1 MAVGTGEAVPALVKD
16 VPGLLQGRFAVI
28 ACYRSEVQLELHSES
43 VQSVIVLGIEVTVTL
58 GMGKEGSVSGAHDIL
73 EHAVEVVGFCHNRG
87 FYQEDIV
94 LHRQQVAVLEP
105 LLEDSIEHILSREA
119 ELDRAFV
126 CFAEFCE
133 TGLEVSGAVGAVFH
147 DMRGA
152 PPFLH
157 SEQLAVGKDLKALL
171 HILDAV
177 VHSRKYVGMT
187 VDSALEEAA
196 LRQ

>member
-1 MAVGTGEAVPALVKD
+1 MAVGSSEAVPALVED

-28 ACYRSEVQLELHSES
+28 ACYRSEVELEQNSNF

-58 GMGKEGSVSGAHDIL
+58 GMGKQRPVSGAHDIL
-73 EHAVEVVGFCHNRG
+73 EHAVQVVWFCHHRG
-87 FYQEDIV
+87 FHQEDIV
-94 LHRQQVAVLEP
+94 LHRQQVAVLES
-105 LLEDSIEHILSREA
+105 LLEYSIEHVLGREA

-126 CFAEFCE
+126 DLAEFCE
-133 TGLEVSGAVGAVFH
+133 AGLEVGGAVGAVFH

-187 VDSALEEAA
+187 IDSALEEAV
-196 LRQ
+196 LR

>member
-1 MAVGTGEAVPALVKD
+1 MAVGSGEAVPALVED
-16 VPGLLQGRFAVI
+16 IPGLLQGRFAVI
-28 ACYRSEVQLELHSES
+28 ACYRSEVELEQNSNF
-43 VQSVIVLGIEVTVTL
+43 VQPVIVLGIEVTVTL
-58 GMGKEGSVSGAHDIL
+58 GMGKQRPVSGAHDIL
-73 EHAVEVVGFCHNRG
+73 EHAIQVVWFCHHRG

-94 LHRQQVAVLEP
+94 LHRQQVAVLES
-105 LLEDSIEHILSREA
+105 LLEDSIEHVLSREA

-126 CFAEFCE
+126 GLAEFCK
-133 TGLEVSGAVGAVFH
+133 TGLEVGGAVGAVFH

-157 SEQLAVGKDLKALL
+157 SEQLAVGKDLEALL

-187 VDSALEEAA
+187 VDSALEEAV
-196 LRQ
+196 LR